1 VIIIIFFIIV
11 TTRKSYSISHSIFM
25 DKPSVISNHKTF
37 IT

>member
-1 VIIIIFFIIV
+1 
-11 TTRKSYSISHSIFM
+11 M